1 METFHCSKQFLNLQ
15 ISMPFSASA
24 VFGFGWCFFFFFYL
38 SHIGKMFPFEDF
50 FIKESTQKAA
60 QGEIRQIGRVGR
72 RNHAISGQKL
82 LNAAWCGQVN
92 S

>member
-1 METFHCSKQFLNLQ
+1 
-15 ISMPFSASA
+15 MPFSASA
-24 VFGFGWCFFFFFYL
+24 IFVFVLFCFVLFYL